1 MILSHAERSEAGQ
14 FPHKVKQRLAENKL
28 LNLSSESA
36 DHLDF
41 FLFLIYVLFK
51 VGYDMTD
58 MGFVMM

>member
-1 MILSHAERSEAGQ
+1 MILSHAERSETGR

-41 FLFLIYVLFK
+41 FLIYVLFK